1 MLRGREVR
9 LYVEQRKENFSKYDV
24 KLKFK
29 LGREIKKVKRGIF
42 WIKMLKA
49 AEKNKRAR

>member
-1 MLRGREVR
+1 MLRGREVK

-42 WIKMLKA
+42 WIKRSKA
-49 AEKNKRAR
+49 GGKNKRAR